1 MRKTLIILTTGLLA
15 VGLLMTGCSAKQED
29 PDAAP
34 ITVEDTALEDSQMED
49 SLRAL
54 AARMQDQLRANDA
67 EAKVELVVNDDGSC
81 KVAIFSNGIDSDV
94 EEYSSVKNCFASY
107 LEAGFFDSE
116 GNVRGFSDE
125 IPEVDTSAADEEAA
139 QSAALEIIAGTP
151 VQNEDNMA
159 AGFPGEGQINL
170 GTDAESIDISSEVEA
185 ESSAES
191 AED

>member
-1 MRKTLIILTTGLLA
+1 MQKILMILTTGLLA

-34 ITVEDTALEDSQMED
+34 ITVEDTALDDSQMED

-67 EAKVELVVNDDGSC
+67 EAKVELIVNDDGSC
-81 KVAIFSNGIDSDV
+81 KVAIFSNGTDSDV
-94 EEYSSVKNCFASY
+94 EEYSSVKDCFASY

-125 IPEVDTSAADEEAA
+125 IPEVDTSVADEEAA
-139 QSAALEIIAGTP
+139 QSAALGIIEGTP
-151 VQNEDNMA
+151 VQNENNMA

-170 GTDAESIDISSEVEA
+170 GTAAESININSEA
-185 ESSAES
+185 EVDSSAES
-191 AED
+191 AEN